1 MSPPSQKASL
11 GCGTLILIALIVM
24 IFGNANRGNDAQ
36 LTTQIQSLQSQI
48 NGLTS
53 SVNSLKKNIQE
64 QSGDLTKIQKSLD
77 ELHKRSTE
85 VRPRVV
91 AVPSSSDAPAPR
103 PPLETPLPEN

>member
-1 MSPPSQKASL
+1 MSPPNQKASL

-24 IFGNANRGNDAQ
+24 IFGNANRGNDTQ
-36 LTTQIQSLQSQI
+36 LTSQIQNLQSQLRD
-48 NGLTS
+48 LTS
-53 SVNSLKKNIQE
+53 SVNGLKHQIQE

-77 ELHKRSTE
+77 EINKRSTQ